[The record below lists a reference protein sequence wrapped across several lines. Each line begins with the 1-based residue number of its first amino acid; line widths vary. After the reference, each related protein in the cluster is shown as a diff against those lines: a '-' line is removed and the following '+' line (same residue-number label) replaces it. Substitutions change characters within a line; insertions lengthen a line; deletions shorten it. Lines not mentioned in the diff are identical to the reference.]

1 MKCAYRKDLIRF
13 KTYSTLV
20 ERHLPCCKVC
30 LKYSALI
37 SEIHYWRF
45 LLSTWIKYPC
55 SHGHAIL
62 VFFFFLKSI
71 CCWVRVYFKS
81 RSDFESYKHKRDS
94 FFSPHL
100 PWTRVFLLLG
110 AGLALK
116 HPGRAEWNCVSGF
129 VAVHALTQRGWVLN
143 PCLIAHSQDIPMSQ
157 TNKGGAHIH
166 AVNSFRQI
174 PLE

>member
-62 VFFFFLKSI
+62 VFFFFLKVFVVELVYISKVDLI
-71 CCWVRVYFKS
+71 LKAINIKEILSSLLIFLELVYF
-81 RSDFESYKHKRDS
+81 
-94 FFSPHL
+94 FS
-100 PWTRVFLLLG
+100 WE
-110 AGLALK
+110 LAS
-116 HPGRAEWNCVSGF
+116 H
-129 VAVHALTQRGWVLN
+129 
-143 PCLIAHSQDIPMSQ
+143 
-157 TNKGGAHIH
+157 
-166 AVNSFRQI
+166 
-174 PLE
+174 